1 MLSGDSY
8 MEIIHYL
15 IKTGHTIEYALS
27 LNEYEKILAYSSLLA
42 SKEEEKNK
50 WE

>member
-1 MLSGDSY
+1 MLGGDSF
-8 MEIIHYL
+8 METVHYL

-27 LNEYEKILAYSSLLA
+27 LNEYEKILAYSSMIA
-42 SKEEEKNK
+42 SIEEENKK